1 MTDYLLGVSQNIV
14 ASFIL
19 WAPVFVWHHRKVVK
33 HIAEL
38 ATSIEQRFTD
48 SELDCGDV

>member
-1 MTDYLLGVSQNIV
+1 MIDYLLGVSQNIV
-14 ASFIL
+14 ASFLL

-38 ATSIEQRFTD
+38 ATSIE
-48 SELDCGDV
+48 SSSPGKKLGGGNV